1 MAVSDFHWG
10 SYLSRKVS
18 VNLQK
23 QFYEATTNHPRLTNK
38 IADLVSKN
46 VKCGYQMPITIEA
59 SNKIKDRVIAL
70 YGIIEQNALSDLGE
84 KVPKNQL
91 IHYQYFCFS

>member
-1 MAVSDFHWG
+1 
-10 SYLSRKVS
+10 
-18 VNLQK
+18 
-23 QFYEATTNHPRLTNK
+23 
-38 IADLVSKN
+38 
-46 VKCGYQMPITIEA
+46 MPITIEA